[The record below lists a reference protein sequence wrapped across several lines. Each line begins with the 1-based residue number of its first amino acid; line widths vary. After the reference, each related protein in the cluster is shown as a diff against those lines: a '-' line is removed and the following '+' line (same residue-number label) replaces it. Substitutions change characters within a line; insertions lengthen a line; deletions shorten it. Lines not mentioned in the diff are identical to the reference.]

1 MNKKLA
7 SKLCVLAMFIT
18 ALIPTNASAYGQKWD
33 YGRDWQLL
41 NASGYS
47 NNSYGVATSD
57 DGQIVY
63 TVGPT
68 GVTASY
74 DSGATWISRSTGL
87 TISGVGFAGIAT
99 NADGSILSVVQNG
112 GSIFVSSNYGV
123 TWTEKTNVTTSY
135 GSGMEGWLAVA
146 MSDSGQYIITAAHGM
161 LWRSTDFGATFT
173 QKIIDSNVPGN
184 SDEIYVIGISGNG
197 QRIIVP
203 TSHYGKVYLSL
214 NYGAS
219 FSAMSGLPNVG
230 WSAAGISGDGNT
242 LIAAAYLQNI
252 WVSHDAGSTW
262 KETTVDVLSPPN
274 RNWGQVTLS
283 YDGQII
289 GMTRYGYKLL
299 TSDTAGDSWEVKPK
313 SYSQMWKSITSS
325 RDGKVIYAGAILD
338 HGSGGVYKSIPTY
351 IYTDYGMVTLLLDPC
366 WDSENY
372 TSVRAASVV
381 LMADTASAIAQGDAS
396 TYTYFSETDTAL
408 WGADYN
414 YGSVQDKNTCLENP
428 MNGTVTLSRGR
439 FMSSTN
445 SVVLSETTTNTTDF
459 LQYIGNTVYEEVDP
473 RFGNTWSYVGL
484 PCGNMNASPRNTTN
498 VTTSCTAAIQADYT
512 LLTYTTP
519 VQIRDSNVKAGVLG
533 QPSGKIY
540 TFVKVLNSIISQ
552 APIANKWVAT
562 ETYTVTSS

>member
-1 MNKKLA
+1 M
-7 SKLCVLAMFIT
+7 
-18 ALIPTNASAYGQKWD
+18 
-33 YGRDWQLL
+33 
-41 NASGYS
+41 
-47 NNSYGVATSD
+47 
-57 DGQIVY
+57 
-63 TVGPT
+63 
-68 GVTASY
+68 
-74 DSGATWISRSTGL
+74 GL
-87 TISGVGFAGIAT
+87 
-99 NADGSILSVVQNG
+99 
-112 GSIFVSSNYGV
+112 
-123 TWTEKTNVTTSY
+123 
-135 GSGMEGWLAVA
+135 
-146 MSDSGQYIITAAHGM
+146 
-161 LWRSTDFGATFT
+161 
-173 QKIIDSNVPGN
+173 
-184 SDEIYVIGISGNG
+184 
-197 QRIIVP
+197 
-203 TSHYGKVYLSL
+203 
-214 NYGAS
+214 
-219 FSAMSGLPNVG
+219 
-230 WSAAGISGDGNT
+230 
-242 LIAAAYLQNI
+242 
-252 WVSHDAGSTW
+252 
-262 KETTVDVLSPPN
+262 
-274 RNWGQVTLS
+274 
-283 YDGQII
+283 
-289 GMTRYGYKLL
+289 TRYGYKLI
-299 TSDTAGDSWEVKPK
+299 TSDTGGDSWEVKPK
-313 SYSQMWKSITSS
+313 SPSQMWRGITSS
-325 RDGKVIYAGAILD
+325 RDGRVIYAAAILD
-338 HGSGGVYKSIPTY
+338 HGSGGVYLSVPTY

-498 VTTSCTAAIQADYT
+498 VTTSCTTAIQADYT

>member
-33 YGRDWQLL
+33 YGRDWTLL
-41 NASGYS
+41 SGSGYS
-47 NNSYGVATSD
+47 NNSYAVATSD
-57 DGQIVY
+57 DGKIIY
-63 TVGPT
+63 
-68 GVTASY
+68 SISSLSIY
-74 DSGATWISRSTGL
+74 FSDDSGATWTQRNSGITGN
-87 TISGVGFAGIAT
+87 SFWDVAT
-99 NADGSILSVVQNG
+99 NADGSIVTAVQNG
-112 GSIFVSSNYGV
+112 GNIWVSRNYGV
-123 TWTEKTNVTTSY
+123 TWEQRTNVTTDR
-135 GSGMEGWLAVA
+135 GTGLGGWLNVA
-146 MSDSGQYIITAAHGM
+146 ISDSGQYIVTTQVGV
-161 LWRSTDFGATFT
+161 LYRSADFGATFT
-173 QKIIDSNVPGN
+173 KVIINSSIPGA
-184 SDEIYVIGISGNG
+184 SDEISTIAISGDG
-197 QRIIVP
+197 QRIIIP
-203 TSHYGKVYLSL
+203 TSQNQKVYISTNAGLT
-214 NYGAS
+214 
-219 FSAMSGLPNVG
+219 FSAVTSLPSLIWASV
-230 WSAAGISGDGNT
+230 GISGDGHT
-242 LIAAAYLQNI
+242 LVAAAFGNNI
-252 WVSHDAGSTW
+252 WVSHDFGSTW
-262 KETTVDVLSPPN
+262 SETVLDMARQYKSWGRITV
-274 RNWGQVTLS
+274 S
-283 YDGQII
+283 YDGQIM
-289 GMTRYGYKLL
+289 GLTRYGYKLI
-299 TSDTAGDSWEVKPK
+299 TSDTGGDSWEVKPK
-313 SYSQMWKSITSS
+313 SPSQMWRGITSS
-325 RDGKVIYAGAILD
+325 RDGRVIYAAAILD
-338 HGSGGVYKSIPTY
+338 HGSGGVYLSVPTY

-498 VTTSCTAAIQADYT
+498 VTTSCTTAIQADYT

>member
-1 MNKKLA
+1 
-7 SKLCVLAMFIT
+7 MFIT

-33 YGRDWQLL
+33 YGRDWTLL
-41 NASGYS
+41 SGSGYS
-47 NNSYGVATSD
+47 NNSYAVATSD
-57 DGQIVY
+57 DGKIIY
-63 TVGPT
+63 
-68 GVTASY
+68 SISSLSIY
-74 DSGATWISRSTGL
+74 FSDDSGATWTQRNSGITGN
-87 TISGVGFAGIAT
+87 SFWDVAT
-99 NADGSILSVVQNG
+99 NADGSIVTAVQNG
-112 GSIFVSSNYGV
+112 GNIWVSRNYGV
-123 TWTEKTNVTTSY
+123 TWEQRTNVTTDR
-135 GSGMEGWLAVA
+135 GTGLGGWLNVA
-146 MSDSGQYIITAAHGM
+146 ISDSGQYIVTTQVGV
-161 LWRSTDFGATFT
+161 LYRSADFGATFT
-173 QKIIDSNVPGN
+173 KVIINSSIPAA
-184 SDEIYVIGISGNG
+184 SDEISTIAISGDG
-197 QRIIVP
+197 QRIIIP
-203 TSHYGKVYLSL
+203 TSQNQKVYISTNAGLT
-214 NYGAS
+214 
-219 FSAMSGLPNVG
+219 FSAVTSLPSLIWASV
-230 WSAAGISGDGNT
+230 GISGDGHT
-242 LIAAAYLQNI
+242 LVAAAFGNNI
-252 WVSHDAGSTW
+252 WVSHDFGSTW
-262 KETTVDVLSPPN
+262 SETVLDMARQYKSWGRITV
-274 RNWGQVTLS
+274 S
-283 YDGQII
+283 YDGQIM
-289 GMTRYGYKLL
+289 GLTRYGYKLI
-299 TSDTAGDSWEVKPK
+299 TSDTGGDSWEVKPK
-313 SYSQMWKSITSS
+313 SPSQMWRGITSS
-325 RDGKVIYAGAILD
+325 RDGRVIYAAAILD
-338 HGSGGVYKSIPTY
+338 HGSGGVYLSVPTY

-498 VTTSCTAAIQADYT
+498 VTTSCTTAIQADYT

>member
-33 YGRDWQLL
+33 YGRDWTLL
-41 NASGYS
+41 SGSGYS
-47 NNSYGVATSD
+47 NNSYAVATSD
-57 DGQIVY
+57 DGKIIY
-63 TVGPT
+63 
-68 GVTASY
+68 SISSLSIY
-74 DSGATWISRSTGL
+74 FSDDSGATWTQRNSGITGN
-87 TISGVGFAGIAT
+87 SFWDVAT
-99 NADGSILSVVQNG
+99 NADGSIVTAVQNG
-112 GSIFVSSNYGV
+112 GNIWVSRNYGV
-123 TWTEKTNVTTSY
+123 TWEQRTNVTTDR
-135 GSGMEGWLAVA
+135 GTGLGGWLNVA
-146 MSDSGQYIITAAHGM
+146 ISDSGQYIVTTQVGV
-161 LWRSTDFGATFT
+161 LYRSADFGATFT
-173 QKIIDSNVPGN
+173 KVIINSSIPGA
-184 SDEIYVIGISGNG
+184 SDEISTIAISGDG
-197 QRIIVP
+197 QRIIIP
-203 TSHYGKVYLSL
+203 TSQNQKVYISTNAGLT
-214 NYGAS
+214 
-219 FSAMSGLPNVG
+219 FSAVTSLPSLIWASV
-230 WSAAGISGDGNT
+230 GISGDGHT
-242 LIAAAYLQNI
+242 LVAAAFGNNI
-252 WVSHDAGSTW
+252 WVSHDFGSTW
-262 KETTVDVLSPPN
+262 SETVLDMARQYKSWGRITV
-274 RNWGQVTLS
+274 S
-283 YDGQII
+283 YDGQIM
-289 GMTRYGYKLL
+289 GLTRYGYKLI
-299 TSDTAGDSWEVKPK
+299 TSDTGGDSWEVKPK
-313 SYSQMWKSITSS
+313 SPSQMWRGITSS
-325 RDGKVIYAGAILD
+325 RDGRVIYAAAILD
-338 HGSGGVYKSIPTY
+338 HGSGGVYLSVPTY

-498 VTTSCTAAIQADYT
+498 VTTSCTTSIQSDYT

>member
-7 SKLCVLAMFIT
+7 SKLCVLAMFVT

-33 YGRDWQLL
+33 YGRDWDLL
-41 NASGYS
+41 NGSGYS

-63 TVGPT
+63 TAGPT

-112 GSIFVSSNYGV
+112 GSIFVSRNYGV
-123 TWTEKTNVTTSY
+123 TWEERTNVSTDI
-135 GSGMEGWLAVA
+135 GSGLGGWLTVA
-146 MSDSGQYIITAAHGM
+146 MSDSGQYIITARAGT
-161 LWRSTDFGATFT
+161 LYRSNDFGATFT

-184 SDEIYVIGISGNG
+184 SDEIYNLGISGDG

-242 LIAAAYLQNI
+242 LVAAEFLDNI

-262 KETTVDVLSPPN
+262 KENVVDLYPPYK
-274 RNWGQVTLS
+274 NWGQVALS

-289 GMTRYGYKLL
+289 GLTRYGYKLI
-299 TSDTAGDSWEVKPK
+299 TSDTGGDSWEVKPK
-313 SYSQMWKSITSS
+313 SYSQMWKTITLS
-325 RDGKVIYAGAILD
+325 RDGRVIYAGAILD

-351 IYTDYGMVTLLLDPC
+351 IYTDYGMVTLLLEPC
-366 WDSENY
+366 WESFDF
-372 TSVRAASVV
+372 TSVQAASVV
-381 LMADTASAIAQGDAS
+381 LLADTASAIVNSETS
-396 TYTYFSETDTAL
+396 TWVYFSETDTAL
-408 WGADYN
+408 WGANYN
-414 YGSVQDKNTCLENP
+414 YGSLQNPQTCQENK
-428 MNGTVTLSRGR
+428 MNGTVTLTRSR
-439 FMSSTN
+439 FMASTN
-445 SVVLSETTTNTTDF
+445 SAVLSETTTNTTDF
-459 LQYIGNTVYEEVDP
+459 IQYIGNTETATAYS
-473 RFGNTWSYVGL
+473 GIA
-484 PCGNMNASPRNTTN
+484 CGNMNASPRNTSN
-498 VTTSCTAAIQADYT
+498 VTTSCTTAIQANYQQ
-512 LLTYTTP
+512 LTYLNS
-519 VQIRDSNVKAGVLG
+519 VQVRDSNVKSGVLG
-533 QPSGKIY
+533 QASGKIY
-540 TFVKVLNSIISQ
+540 THVKAKRAIIEL
-552 APIANKWVAT
+552 ARAGTTWVAT
-562 ETYTVTSS
+562 ETFTVTSS

>member
-33 YGRDWQLL
+33 YGRDWTLL
-41 NASGYS
+41 SGSGYS
-47 NNSYGVATSD
+47 NNSYAVATSD
-57 DGQIVY
+57 DGKIIY
-63 TVGPT
+63 
-68 GVTASY
+68 SISSLSIY
-74 DSGATWISRSTGL
+74 FSDDSGATWTQRNSGITGN
-87 TISGVGFAGIAT
+87 SFWDVAT
-99 NADGSILSVVQNG
+99 NADGSIVTAVQNG
-112 GSIFVSSNYGV
+112 GNIWVSRNYGV
-123 TWTEKTNVTTSY
+123 TWEQRTNVTTDR
-135 GSGMEGWLAVA
+135 GTGLGGWLNVA
-146 MSDSGQYIITAAHGM
+146 ISDSGQYIVTTQVGV
-161 LWRSTDFGATFT
+161 LYRSADFGATFT
-173 QKIIDSNVPGN
+173 KVIINSSIPGA
-184 SDEIYVIGISGNG
+184 SDEISTIAISGDG
-197 QRIIVP
+197 QRIIIP
-203 TSHYGKVYLSL
+203 TSQNQKVYISTNAGLT
-214 NYGAS
+214 
-219 FSAMSGLPNVG
+219 FSAVTSLPSLIWASV
-230 WSAAGISGDGNT
+230 GISGDGHT
-242 LIAAAYLQNI
+242 LVAAAFGNNI
-252 WVSHDAGSTW
+252 WVSHDFGSTW
-262 KETTVDVLSPPN
+262 SETVLDMARQYKSWGRITV
-274 RNWGQVTLS
+274 S
-283 YDGQII
+283 YDGQIM
-289 GMTRYGYKLL
+289 GLTRYGYKLI
-299 TSDTAGDSWEVKPK
+299 TSDTGGDSWEVKPK
-313 SYSQMWKSITSS
+313 SPSQMWRGITSS
-325 RDGKVIYAGAILD
+325 RDGRVIYAAAILD
-338 HGSGGVYKSIPTY
+338 HGSGGVYLSVPTY

-498 VTTSCTAAIQADYT
+498 VTTSCTTAIQADYT

-533 QPSGKIY
+533 QPSGMIY